1 MPGCPEPENLFRRG
15 DAETRRKT
23 RRGKNG
29 KIKSKPE
36 SAEEAENREKAKGIG
51 KLEAFQDDCR

>member
-1 MPGCPEPENLFRRG
+1 MDTGKARLGFPSRKTFF

-29 KIKSKPE
+29 KTKSKPE
-36 SAEEAENREKAKGIG
+36 SAEEAENREKAR
-51 KLEAFQDDCR
+51 A